1 MTPDDAVADAHRREW
16 GPVLAATVR
25 VTRDLD
31 TAEECVQ
38 EAYAQAL
45 EAWRTDGVPRSPG
58 AWLTTAARRR
68 ALDRV
73 RHADVAA
80 RALPLLVTD
89 EAAPDD
95 PEPDRTDL
103 LALVFTC
110 CHPALAEPARVA
122 LTLRLLGGLTTFQI
136 AKAFLVPEPTMAAR
150 ITRAKKK
157 IATARV
163 PYRVPGPAELPERLD
178 AVLTVVHLVLTTGHT
193 APDGEHLVRR
203 DLVDRALDLARL
215 LRARF
220 PDDGAVAGLLALVLL
235 TDARR
240 ATRVGADGSLTRLA
254 DQDRSRWDA
263 PMIAEGTTLAKEVLL
278 RSGPGRPASRYALL
292 AAIAAVHCEAPTF
305 ADTDWAEIVGL
316 YDVLLAGRPDPVV
329 ALNRAVAVGFADGPA
344 AGLEALRPLE
354 AEPRLASYHYLA
366 AARAE
371 FLRLLGHD
379 DEAALAGSEALL
391 LAGNAVERT
400 FLQDRDER

>member
-1 MTPDDAVADAHRREW
+1 MEPADAALADAHRHEW

-31 TAEECVQ
+31 LAEECVQ

-45 EAWRTDGVPRSPG
+45 VAWRAEGVPARPG

-68 ALDRV
+68 ATDRL
-73 RHADVAA
+73 RRADVAA

-89 EAAPDD
+89 EAVDAT
-95 PEPDRTDL
+95 PEEVADTDL

-122 LTLRLLGGLTTFQI
+122 LTLRLLGGLTTSEI
-136 AKAFLVPEPTMAAR
+136 AKAFLVGGATMAAR

-163 PYRVPGPAELPERLD
+163 PYRVPGPTELPARLD

-193 APDGEHLVRR
+193 APDGDELVRR
-203 DLVDRALDLARL
+203 DLVDRAHDLARL

-220 PDDGAVAGLLALVLL
+220 PTDPAVAGLLALVLL
-235 TDARR
+235 TDARSPAR
-240 ATRVGADGSLTRLA
+240 TGPDGELVLLA

-263 PMIAEGTTLAKEVLL
+263 AMIAEGTALTREALL
-278 RSGPGRPASRYALL
+278 GRPVSRYALL
-292 AAIAAVHCEAPTF
+292 AAIAAVHDEAPS
-305 ADTDWAEIVGL
+305 AAETDWQEVVGL
-316 YDVLLAGRPDPVV
+316 YDELLARWPSPVV
-329 ALNRAVAVGFADGPA
+329 ALNRAVALGFADGPA
-344 AGLEALRPLE
+344 AGLGALEPLTSD
-354 AEPRLASYHYLA
+354 PRLATYHYLA
-366 AARAE
+366 AARAS
-371 FLRLLGHD
+371 FLRRLGRH
-379 DEAALAGSEALL
+379 DEAALAAGEAAT
-391 LAGNAVERT
+391 LAGNAVERDALRT
-400 FLQDRDER
+400 GRLPGA